1 MGETLIMIKA
11 VFIDFYGT
19 VVYEDGEVIQK
30 VSQEIFVSGKA
41 NDKSEIGSYW
51 WNEFQTVFNNAYG
64 DNFETQRILEYK
76 SLEKTIKYFKSSAD
90 AVKLSNLMFRHWIKP
105 PIFEESKQ
113 FFELCPV
120 PIYVLSN
127 IDRADVLQAIKYHGL
142 KPAGV
147 FTSEDAKS
155 YKPRKELFEFALNN
169 VGLSAGE
176 VLHIGDSLISDIKG
190 ASSVGINAI
199 WVNRNNREIPSGV
212 TAVKNLIE
220 IFDTK
225 YFLHE

>member
-1 MGETLIMIKA
+1 MIKA

-30 VSQEIFVSGKA
+30 VSQEIFVSGKV

-51 WNEFQTVFNNAYG
+51 WNEFQTAFNNAYG
-64 DNFETQRILEYK
+64 DSFKAQRILEYK
-76 SLEKTIKYFKSSAD
+76 SLEKTIKHFKSSAD
-90 AVKLSNLMFRHWIKP
+90 AVKLSNLMFRHWIEP

-176 VLHIGDSLISDIKG
+176 VLHIGDSLSSDIKG